1 MNQIIP
7 MRMREV
13 FVYGGEFMLDI
24 IVITANIRLCNDGR
38 AALATPLLQTSALV
52 EPPPTSGKH
61 QFVFASSQ

>member
-1 MNQIIP
+1 
-7 MRMREV
+7 
-13 FVYGGEFMLDI
+13 MLDI